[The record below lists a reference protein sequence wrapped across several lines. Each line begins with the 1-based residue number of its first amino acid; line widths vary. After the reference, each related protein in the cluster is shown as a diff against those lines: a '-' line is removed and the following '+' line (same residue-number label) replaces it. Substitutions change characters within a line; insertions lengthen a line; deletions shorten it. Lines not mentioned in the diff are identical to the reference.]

1 MENYASSNVK
11 VCFLCYRAYPKIL
24 GSILSQCE
32 DMSDE
37 ERDRRV
43 KMTLTGKCATIL
55 AIIGSKKQLSLF
67 PETLDAG
74 RHRNGAVVGGRS
86 VGQVLGNSLGFD
98 DDNEED
104 EEEQSHDQNQAQQ
117 QSQTS
122 KRTDQIEGAP
132 ANHKNTAAAAAA
144 ASSDSRADSTDP
156 RLEQIKQL
164 GMWVERFFDG
174 SLRRYRVKDWPDWHT
189 VSQ

>member
-11 VCFLCYRAYPKIL
+11 VCFLCYRAYPEIL
-24 GSILSQCE
+24 GSILCQCE
-32 DMSDE
+32 DMNDE
-37 ERDRRV
+37 EKDKRV

-122 KRTDQIEGAP
+122 KHTDQIESAP
-132 ANHKNTAAAAAA
+132 ANHKNTAAAAA
-144 ASSDSRADSTDP
+144 SSSNSRAESTDP

-174 SLRRYRVKDWPDWHT
+174 SLKRYRVKDWPDWHT

>member
-1 MENYASSNVK
+1 M
-11 VCFLCYRAYPKIL
+11 
-24 GSILSQCE
+24 
-32 DMSDE
+32 
-37 ERDRRV
+37 
-43 KMTLTGKCATIL
+43 
-55 AIIGSKKQLSLF
+55 
-67 PETLDAG
+67 
-74 RHRNGAVVGGRS
+74 
-86 VGQVLGNSLGFD
+86 LGNSLGFD

-104 EEEQSHDQNQAQQ
+104 DEEQSHDQNQAQQ
-117 QSQTS
+117 QSQIS

-144 ASSDSRADSTDP
+144 SSDSRADGSDP

-164 GMWVERFFDG
+164 GIWVERFFDG